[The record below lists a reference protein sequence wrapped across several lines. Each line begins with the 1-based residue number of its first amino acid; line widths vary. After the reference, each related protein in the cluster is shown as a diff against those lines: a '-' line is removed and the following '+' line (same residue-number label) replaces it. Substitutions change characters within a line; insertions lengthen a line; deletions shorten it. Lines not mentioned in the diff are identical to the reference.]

1 MNLFTETGDRSYSSF
16 MKILESLKEETLTIQ
31 NKKDLDFF
39 VTAMEMAS
47 RQFCN
52 RQAGEMVNE
61 LLLTG
66 ENYKFINDNYRVSFL
81 NFQYIIFCL
90 ENTVS

>member
-1 MNLFTETGDRSYSSF
+1 VCRLNIYELFETDDAAYSSF
-16 MKILESLKEETLTIQ
+16 MKILTSLKEETLTIQ
-31 NKKDLDFF
+31 DEKDLYFF

-61 LLLTG
+61 LLLVG
-66 ENYKFINDNYRVSFL
+66 KNYKFIGDNYKVSFL
-81 NFQYIIFCL
+81 TL
-90 ENTVS
+90 DT